1 MRTAGQ
7 TICLS
12 MIVKDEADILPRLF
26 DSCRGLIDYWVIC
39 DTGST
44 DGTQEVIRRQLD
56 GIPGELHQRE
66 WVNFG
71 VNRSEAVGLSHGK
84 ADYLLLLDA
93 DMTIRQDHPL
103 GPLTAGAYLM
113 LQTSGHFE
121 YRNKRLVRDDLRW
134 RYVGSTHEYIETAD
148 GAETV
153 ESLDALAVEHH
164 ADGHSW
170 ENKFERDI
178 ELLTRDLI
186 EDPDNG
192 RAQFYLAQSC
202 RDLAER
208 TGNKHMLANAAAH
221 YQRRVEMPGWDEE
234 TYFAQYQVGALA
246 ARMGQ
251 WPRAMEAFI
260 GAWER
265 RPERLEA
272 VHALTA
278 GLRERGCYRA
288 AHRFARM
295 AANLKPLPIP
305 GDILFVAPW
314 VYQWGILFEYSITS
328 YWVGEFRNS
337 FAACKKL
344 LTIDSLSDECRAL
357 TVTNAQH
364 AVRENIRV
372 AAERPPR
379 ERPRRLKHTGHPT
392 RGLAAP

>member
-1 MRTAGQ
+1 MGAARQ

-12 MIVKDEADILPRLF
+12 MIVKDEAEILPRLF
-26 DSCRGLIDYWVIC
+26 DSCRELIDYWVIC
-39 DTGST
+39 DTGSS
-44 DGTQEVIRRQLD
+44 DGTEEVIRRELD

-71 VNRSEAVGLSHGK
+71 VNRNEAVDLSHGK

-93 DMTIRQDHPL
+93 DMTIRQDQAL
-103 GPLTAGAYLM
+103 GALTAGAYL
-113 LQTSGHFE
+113 LRQSSGQFE

-134 RYVGSTHEYIETAD
+134 RYVGSTHEYIETSD
-148 GAETV
+148 GAEIV
-153 ESLDALAVEHH
+153 EALDALVVEHH

-170 ENKFERDI
+170 EHKFERDI
-178 ELLTRDLI
+178 DLLTRDLL
-186 EDPDNG
+186 EDPTNA

-208 TGNKHMLANAAAH
+208 TQNKHMLANAAAH
-221 YQRRVEMPGWDEE
+221 YQKRAEMPGWDEE
-234 TYFAQYQVGALA
+234 SYFAQYQVGVLA

-251 WPRAMEAFI
+251 WPRAIDAYI
-260 GAWER
+260 GAWES
-265 RPERLEA
+265 RPARLEA

-278 GLRERGCYRA
+278 GLRERGYYRT

-305 GDILFVAPW
+305 EDILFVAPW
-314 VYQWGILFEYSITS
+314 VYQWGMLFEYSITS

-344 LTIDSLSDECRAL
+344 LTIRTMSEEGRAL
-357 TVTNAQH
+357 TLTNAQH
-364 AVRENIRV
+364 AVRECTRV
-372 AAERPPR
+372 AAQ
-379 ERPRRLKHTGHPT
+379 RPRDGPRKLKHSGTPT
-392 RGLAAP
+392 RGLATL